1 MIRASA
7 RKQALSAIRL
17 WAPSRSANKQLRRIG
32 RVGLWRKAMMLVTG
46 EGTTDRPCSH
56 GPLDAV
62 GQLPRSAPLPG
73 LAARLRCRRRIRC
86 LPCHSA
92 MESAIGN
99 KSTGKRSQCG

>member
-62 GQLPRSAPLPG
+62 GQLPRSVAPAGAGCSPPVSASHSLPPLPQ
-73 LAARLRCRRRIRC
+73 R
-86 LPCHSA
+86 
-92 MESAIGN
+92 E
-99 KSTGKRSQCG
+99 GKCNRQQVDRQA